1 MYINVAFTCGN
12 IKYRGYL
19 EREQRQVAQFKKI
32 EDRRIPTDIDFSEIK
47 GIRLEA
53 QQKLNDFK
61 PVNLGQA
68 SRIQGVS
75 PADIQVLT
83 VYLSMRDR
91 ENTL

>member
-1 MYINVAFTCGN
+1 M
-12 IKYRGYL
+12 

-32 EDRRIPTDIDFSEIK
+32 EDRRIPTDIDFTEIK

-91 ENTL
+91 ENS